1 VKHADGLTALFFL
14 KLRCSVI
21 WIKKLD
27 MHRRNPIYFLLIVN
41 ITNAFWTAQ
50 ITWHQIGGLL

>member
-1 VKHADGLTALFFL
+1 MKHADGLTELFFL

-27 MHRRNPIYFLLIVN
+27 MHRRNLVTSVLQFLLPEPDVIP
-41 ITNAFWTAQ
+41 
-50 ITWHQIGGLL
+50 